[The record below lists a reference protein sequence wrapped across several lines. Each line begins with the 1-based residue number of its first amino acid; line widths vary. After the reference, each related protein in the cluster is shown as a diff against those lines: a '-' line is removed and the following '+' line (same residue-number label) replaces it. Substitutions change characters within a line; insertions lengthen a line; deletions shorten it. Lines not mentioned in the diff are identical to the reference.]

1 MNNFLYWRQND
12 NLWVEVI
19 IATFLNAV
27 ATVDVLIAMT
37 LILSKLKPYILRDC

>member
-1 MNNFLYWRQND
+1 MNNFLYWRRND

-37 LILSKLKPYILRDC
+37 LMSKLKPYILRDC